1 MSTVV
6 SLFKFST
13 MTPFERE
20 SPGCRGWENVST
32 VVLIRICSPYPSVY
46 TPCFIC
52 LAVTPTRIP
61 HPPSSFFSPNRR
73 AMSSATHDAV
83 AVTAVTNRLQVR
95 SLWYLNDVSTATRCR
110 STVPRIIW
118 SLRRA
123 LSPTLLQTL
132 SAFLSRRMLDDAAA
146 GEVKYNERW
155 ELRRRMM
162 RSCPQAISMHGGTM
176 NRLCLVNICRDTGYR
191 DLLHLACASV
201 VYPDCCRVV
210 RS

>member
-1 MSTVV
+1 
-6 SLFKFST
+6 
-13 MTPFERE
+13 
-20 SPGCRGWENVST
+20 
-32 VVLIRICSPYPSVY
+32 
-46 TPCFIC
+46 
-52 LAVTPTRIP
+52 
-61 HPPSSFFSPNRR
+61 
-73 AMSSATHDAV
+73 MSSATHDAV

-132 SAFLSRRMLDDAAA
+132 SAFLARRMLDDAAA

-155 ELRRRMM
+155 ELRRRTM

-201 VYPDCCRVV
+201 VYHDCCRVV
-210 RS
+210 RSEFWIRQRPFSSLDGLVLDLPLPQDMLQKLLRLIPFFLVLKNSRIVSKSNETSLGMFSRFCRRIGQINSRFS